1 MCNTLNE
8 NVVCKGDIKMFTK
21 MLLLCCLFLTAPSYA
36 QDTIKDTQI
45 SIYNNNLALVKNLMK
60 TKLRQGNNE
69 VAFEGVATKIKPES
83 VIIVGKDINVLE
95 QNYDYDLI
103 TNENIIQKSIGETV
117 KTISPNPTTGE
128 NIFNKAKIVS
138 ASGAKPVLEFDYG
151 IEPDFNG
158 RLVFEKLPQNLREK
172 PTLIAK
178 INSNKEITQELELA
192 YLTSSISWKTNYV
205 ARIKN
210 ENLLNLTAWVT
221 INNNSGADYENAKI
235 DLIAGDVNQVYESPI
250 RTNRI
255 MMTKALGA
263 AVETDAMAESGV
275 APQSLSSYQL
285 YSLPNRTDIK
295 NNQTKQ
301 ISLFEKFDVKY
312 KKQGRLTSRLYFS
325 GTESASFEKMHPD
338 IYYIL
343 DNTKEANLDLVLPAG
358 TIRFYENDAQNN
370 MQFIGENT
378 IANTAKGEKIE
389 LRLGQMFDVFAQ
401 GKIVNVKE
409 VSKSKNQ
416 LVGNGCYNGDII
428 RDYTAEVEFV
438 NSSDVSSEVVF
449 AQHIGKDYQVVKEN
463 IKGNLKNI
471 NLYEWKI
478 NLKPNS
484 TAKLDY
490 MVRVKSK
497 ERLCD

>member
-1 MCNTLNE
+1 
-8 NVVCKGDIKMFTK
+8 MFGK
-21 MLLLCCLFLTAPSYA
+21 MLLLCCLFLTTQSFA
-36 QDTIKDTQI
+36 QDNLRDIEI
-45 SIYNNNLALVKNLMK
+45 SIYNNNLALIKDTRK
-60 TKLRQGNNE
+60 TKLQQGNNE
-69 VAFEGVATKIKPES
+69 VAFEGVATQIKPES
-83 VIIVGKDINVLE
+83 VMIIGRDINVLE

-103 TNENIIQKSIGETV
+103 TKENIIQKSVGKTV
-117 KTISPNPTTGE
+117 KTVTQNPTTGE

-138 ASGAKPVLEFDYG
+138 ASGTKPVLEFDYG

-178 INSNKEITQELELA
+178 INSNKETTQELELA
-192 YLTSSISWKTNYV
+192 YLTNSVSWKTNYV
-205 ARIKN
+205 AHIKDQ
-210 ENLLNLTAWVT
+210 NLLNLTAWVT
-221 INNNSGADYENAKI
+221 INNNSGTDYDNAKI
-235 DLIAGDVNQVYESPI
+235 DLIAGEVNQIFESPL

-263 AVETDAMAESGV
+263 SIDNDTVAESGIE
-275 APQSLSSYQL
+275 PQNLSSYQL

-301 ISLFEKFDVKY
+301 MSLFEKFDVKY
-312 KKQGRLTSRLYFS
+312 QKQGRLSSRLYFNS
-325 GTESASFEKMHPD
+325 GNEASFEKIHPD
-338 IYYIL
+338 MYYIM
-343 DNTKEANLDLVLPAG
+343 NNNEEANLNLSLPTGA
-358 TIRFYENDAQNN
+358 IRFYENDAQNN

-389 LRLGQMFDVFAQ
+389 LRLGQMFNVFVS
-401 GKIVNVKE
+401 GKIVDVKE
-409 VSKSKNQ
+409 VSETKNK
-416 LVGNGCYNGDII
+416 LVANGCYNADII
-428 RDYTAEVEFV
+428 RDYTAEIEFV
-438 NSSDVSSEVVF
+438 NSSDISSEVVF
-449 AQHIGKDYQVVKEN
+449 TQNIGQDHQVLKEN

-478 NLKPNS
+478 NLKPNA

-497 ERLCD
+497 ERVCD